1 MRTLQSSIFW
11 SVQSTGGSLSRSR
24 EDLYREAADLAYYF
38 HWSRNDVLSMTES
51 ERKQWLSEIHRVH
64 KAEYRQRQKE
74 TLEQIQRII
83 EMQKNDEENFH

>member
-1 MRTLQSSIFW
+1 
-11 SVQSTGGSLSRSR
+11 
-24 EDLYREAADLAYYF
+24 
-38 HWSRNDVLSMTES
+38 MTES